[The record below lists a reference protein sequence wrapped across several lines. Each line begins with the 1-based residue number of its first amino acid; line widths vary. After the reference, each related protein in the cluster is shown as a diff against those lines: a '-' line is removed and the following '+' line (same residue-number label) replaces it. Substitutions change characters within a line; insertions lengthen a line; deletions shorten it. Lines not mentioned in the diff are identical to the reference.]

1 MNINIKSIILIVI
14 ALLIAGGA
22 AMMARSLVNKP
33 QKQVAGE
40 DRVVVKVEESKMKI
54 LVAGINMPTGH
65 FVKAEDMVW
74 QSWPDETVHQN
85 YIQQDSDIKSESLVG
100 AVARSSISA
109 GEPIL
114 NGQLIK
120 PGNRGFMSAVL
131 PVGKRAISI
140 RITATSGNAGF
151 IFPGDRVDI
160 MLTHEV
166 NIKSNDREKARISE
180 TILKDLRVLAINQST
195 DNPTHTPSIGN
206 TATLEVT
213 PKQAEKIALMKTM
226 GGLTL
231 TLRSL
236 GNEDDK
242 NQLAKNDDQ
251 TITWD
256 SDVSQQISTGSN
268 GGSNDRNFSVQV
280 FRGGVKKKEQ
290 TFDFNKM
297 LNLTLSPNKGSE
309 NDEETN

>member
-1 MNINIKSIILIVI
+1 MNINIRSIILIVV

-22 AMMARSLVNKP
+22 AMMARSLVNRP
-33 QKQVAGE
+33 QPQVAGE
-40 DRVVVKVEESKMKI
+40 DRVVVRVEESKMKI
-54 LVAGINMPTGH
+54 LVAGVNMPTGH

-74 QSWPDETVHQN
+74 QSWPDETVHNN
-85 YIQQDSDIKSESLVG
+85 YIQQNSDIKPESLVG
-100 AVARSSISA
+100 AVASSSISA

-114 NGQLIK
+114 DGQLIK

-131 PVGKRAISI
+131 PIGKRAISI

-166 NIKSNDREKARISE
+166 NIRSNDRETARISE
-180 TILKDLRVLAINQST
+180 TILKNLRVLAINQST

-213 PKQAEKIALMKTM
+213 PKQAEKVALMKTM
-226 GGLTL
+226 GELTL

-236 GNEDDK
+236 DSVNDK
-242 NQLAKNDDQ
+242 NQLARNNKQ

-256 SDVSQQISTGSN
+256 SDVSQQISTSSN
-268 GGSNDRNFSVQV
+268 NDRNFSVQV
-280 FRGGVKKKEQ
+280 FRGGVKAKEQ
-290 TFDFNKM
+290 TFDFDKM

-309 NDEETN
+309 NGEEINR